1 MFDSQSSILPM
12 DFFKYILDLEG
23 KLAMRYLYYVSFL
36 DLEFDHPETGQTLSH
51 VCHLIRKKIRST
63 DLIARRDYQRFC
75 VILPFVEFQNAFHMA
90 ERVRGF
96 IEKDIGTPKS
106 KSFDR
111 TVSIGGACFPT
122 HSPDIEHLM
131 STAEHMLSL
140 AKEKG
145 GNQVSFPDLGILRS
159 VR

>member
-12 DFFKYILDLEG
+12 DFFKYLLDLEG

-36 DLEFDHPETGQTLSH
+36 DLEFDHPETDPTLSH

-75 VILPFVEFQNAFHMA
+75 VILPFVEFQNAFHVA
-90 ERVRGF
+90 ERLRGF
-96 IEKDIGTPKS
+96 IEKDLDTPKS
-106 KSFDR
+106 QPLDL

-122 HSPDIEHLM
+122 HSPNVEHLM
-131 STAEHMLSL
+131 RIADCMLSL

-145 GNQVSFPDLGILRS
+145 GNQVFFPNL
-159 VR
+159 